1 MDDDSDELLRLVAQ
15 QVELANQLK
24 ARIQELEDE
33 RTAPLAIVSTALR
46 LPGGLTTPEGYWQFL
61 LGDRDVAPRI
71 CDVAAF
77 DPAFFGMSQHEAEHT
92 DPRQRLLLHTAWE
105 AFERAGVA
113 VRRHDRLNAGVF
125 IGITADEYSER
136 LEPADRIRGDAAG
149 RISQQ
154 IGLTGPAVSVDTACS
169 SSLVALHL
177 AAQALR
183 RGECRYALAGGASL
197 LSSSGRTDDL
207 APDGRCKP
215 FTAAADGHARG
226 EGVGVVLVMRL
237 RDAEQEGRPIQAI
250 LRGSAVL
257 HAGTR
262 TSTDAAGHEIVRAS
276 LDDACAAQQEVIRA
290 ALADAAIAAHEIGV
304 VETHAT
310 GSPLGDPIEVAALD
324 EVIGAAAP
332 QRLVRALLST
342 LKPRLGH
349 LDGAAGIAALIKV
362 VLMLQHG
369 VVPAAVPLEAGVLT
383 EFVPWDHV
391 HLLVPRVH
399 SPWPIEY
406 GRRVAGVSSF
416 GESGTNAHAILEAY
430 VPSPTEP
437 PPSHQAPPRPQLIT
451 LCARNATSLTE
462 MVVALSSYLVA
473 TPPEKLASV
482 AHTLHVGRTPFEHRV
497 SVIGG
502 SGSDLAEKLA
512 VAVGHSSKPS
522 RADNNAATTGTT
534 QTTIILR
541 VGSGVVRLS
550 GAINALIAAYP
561 LLAPIVGA
569 CDLPPAERLKRLML
583 HFGLRVKSERL
594 GRASGA
600 AAAEIAWSDQVLP
613 LITDDTDE
621 TPTHLLHILAA
632 LFTAGAD
639 LRLDALRQPGAR
651 IVDDLPTYSFRKKR
665 CWIDE
670 RTADADDPTPAA
682 AAAPHEPDRR
692 LVRDFLLSELMNV
705 VPARNAFDPTLTF
718 IELGG
723 DSFAAMQLTVSIE
736 ERYGVEIPLDEF
748 NGDLQAGLLIDRLA
762 HRIAQVMDWTAHGV
776 THEDEDPC
784 PPSYL
789 DVSCPP
795 PSTQTSYAPSWTG
808 SGPA

>member
-15 QVELANQLK
+15 QVELANRLK

-46 LPGGLTTPEGYWQFL
+46 LPGGLTTPESYWQFL
-61 LGDRDVAPRI
+61 LGDRDVEPRI
-71 CDVAAF
+71 PDVAAF
-77 DPAFFGMSQHEAEHT
+77 DPAFFDMSQREAERT

-105 AFERAGVA
+105 AFERAGLA

-136 LEPADRIRGDAAG
+136 LEPADRIPGDAAG

-183 RGECRYALAGGASL
+183 RGECQYALVGSASL
-197 LSSSGRTDDL
+197 LFSLQSDDL
-207 APDGRCKP
+207 APVSRCKP
-215 FTAAADGHARG
+215 FTAAADSHTRG

-237 RDAEQEGRPIQAI
+237 RDAEQQGRPIQAI

-257 HAGTR
+257 HAGIR
-262 TSTDAAGHEIVRAS
+262 NSTDAAGHEIVRAS
-276 LDDACAAQQEVIRA
+276 LDEACAAQQEVIRA

-332 QRLVRALLST
+332 QRPVRALLST

-369 VVPAAVPLEAGVLT
+369 VVPAAVPLEAGALT

-391 HLLVPRVH
+391 HVLVPRVH

-406 GRRVAGVSSF
+406 DRRVAGVSSF

-437 PPSHQAPPRPQLIT
+437 IPSHQANARPQLIT

-462 MVVALSSYLVA
+462 MVVALASYLVG

-497 SVIGG
+497 AVVGTT
-502 SGSDLAEKLA
+502 GSDLAEKLA
-512 VAVGHSSKPS
+512 VAIGHSSKPD
-522 RADNNAATTGTT
+522 RADKNAAATTTT

-550 GAINALIAAYP
+550 GAINALIVAYP

-569 CDLPPAERLKRLML
+569 SDLPPAERLKRLML

-600 AAAEIAWSDQVLP
+600 AAAEIAWSGQVLP
-613 LITDDTDE
+613 LITDETDE

-670 RTADADDPTPAA
+670 RTADADDQTPAA
-682 AAAPHEPDRR
+682 VASAHEPDER
-692 LVRDFLLSELMNV
+692 LVRDFLFSELMNV
-705 VPARNAFDPTLTF
+705 VPARNSFDPTLTF

-748 NGDLQAGLLIDRLA
+748 NGDLQANLLIDRLTR
-762 HRIAQVMDWTAHGV
+762 RIVQVIDWTSHGV
-776 THEDEDPC
+776 TRKDDDPC

-795 PSTQTSYAPSWTG
+795 PSTQTSYAPSSTG
-808 SGPA
+808 SSRT